1 MEEELQ
7 KLIED
12 FNKKFEEAKDARS
25 EVMAYLEE
33 QYDIDT
39 RKEYET
45 MEDACDWCYGIDTSG
60 VEMLIEKAKSDD
72 M

>member
-1 MEEELQ
+1 MDEELQ

-12 FNKKFEEAKDARS
+12 FNKKFEAAKDARS

-39 RKEYET
+39 DKEYDT
-45 MEDACDWCYGIDTSG
+45 MEDEYAWCYGIDTSG
-60 VEMLIEKAKSDD
+60 VEKLIKQSKNK
-72 M
+72 